1 MVKSLPLDTEG
12 ANKQA
17 KYHTNGIDELE
28 VFQGKYNLGN
38 IYRFNFP
45 TKTEFTWRSQ
55 KENAKNK
62 KHIKKIEN
70 KIQRERQNTNPNLD
84 SIKEKRDALFML
96 QFAGAFI
103 RTNQNIIEE
112 EEKPLKLLYNLEKI
126 QQWNMSITEIRKNDS
141 TLASELG
148 CTNSSYKL
156 EKLKNKTCF
165 QHEGKILSEC
175 GCELPFRMFCF
186 PSLKRNS
193 EKRKHWISQ
202 LRREG
207 KKKGS
212 AWEPGTANRVCSDH
226 FVDKIPTVMNP
237 NPTIN
242 MACSLTEK
250 SIVTKFPSVSFNA
263 DVLSSILSDH
273 TYSMSLPL
281 PNKCTSC
288 EYKSSLITSYVSKVN
303 SLTNQLKKLKIKQ
316 TVKSKQKFSWKLV
329 NNDKKMNFYTGISS
343 IAIFNVI
350 FGLLKP
356 FLPSILY
363 WRGPKHLHSKVKQL
377 KSVSKCKLLSHRE
390 ELLMTLMRLRLGLLN
405 EDMADRFGI
414 SKSLC
419 SNTFTAF
426 IRIIANILGQA
437 IIVWLPSEV
446 IKKNLPQSFVK
457 AKHHKCRVILDCFE
471 IFIELLKSLYNQAV
485 TCTKWIHNGRA
496 SDKFITSDSGFY
508 DLLEKDDEV
517 MADRGFQIRE
527 ELLFRYCSLSVPP
540 GARVKSQMTASEC
553 KKTTDVANLRI
564 HIERA
569 INRIKTFR
577 ILKNVLPISMLHH
590 MDDIILSCAALCNLK
605 PALIKKIV

>member
-1 MVKSLPLDTEG
+1 MKVNC
-12 ANKQA
+12 AV
-17 KYHTNGIDELE
+17 I
-28 VFQGKYNLGN
+28 
-38 IYRFNFP
+38 
-45 TKTEFTWRSQ
+45 
-55 KENAKNK
+55 
-62 KHIKKIEN
+62 
-70 KIQRERQNTNPNLD
+70 
-84 SIKEKRDALFML
+84 
-96 QFAGAFI
+96 
-103 RTNQNIIEE
+103 
-112 EEKPLKLLYNLEKI
+112 
-126 QQWNMSITEIRKNDS
+126 
-141 TLASELG
+141 G

-212 AWEPGTANRVCSDH
+212 AWEPGTADRVCSDH

-242 MACSLTEK
+242 MGFDQPVQKKARRTLLKHPITSLHCSNKMQPVEPLLTEK
-250 SIVTKFPSVSFNA
+250 SNVTKFPSVSFNA
-263 DVLSSILSDH
+263 DVLSPILSDH

-316 TVKSKQKFSWKLV
+316 TVKSKQKFSWRLV

-356 FLPSILY
+356 FLPSIRY
-363 WRGPKHLHSKVKQL
+363 WRGPKHSHSKVKQL

-419 SNTFTAF
+419 SNTITTF

-471 IFIELLKSLYNQAV
+471 IFIERPKSLYNQAV
-485 TCTKWIHNGRA
+485 TWSDYKHHNTVKVLIGIAPNGYITFLSKCYGGRA

-508 DLLEKDDEV
+508 DLLERDDEV

-577 ILKNVLPISMLHH
+577 ILKNVLPISMLYH